1 MMVNNINNVNNH
13 LSPQATTY
21 TGYISFYTINKQYM
35 GQTISRDNNGCYVCC
50 KIITAEGNM
59 CPVWHT
65 GSH

>member
-1 MMVNNINNVNNH
+1 MVNNINNVNNH

-50 KIITAEGNM
+50 KII
-59 CPVWHT
+59 
-65 GSH
+65 